1 MISLF
6 WFYQQVPSSPEEK
19 KKGTGLN
26 EDITSCLVLVG
37 WLSMLRSGKGLEPLE
52 YNIST
57 AGG

>member
-1 MISLF
+1 M
-6 WFYQQVPSSPEEK
+6 PSSPEEK